1 MAIVAVSHT
10 YMDQLQVRWKN
21 VGFFLGVGGQHGLYS
36 MWRHHTTQKLKPM
49 GLGSTMLYKP
59 FTLLTF

>member
-1 MAIVAVSHT
+1 
-10 YMDQLQVRWKN
+10 
-21 VGFFLGVGGQHGLYS
+21 
-36 MWRHHTTQKLKPM
+36 MWRHHTTQELKPM